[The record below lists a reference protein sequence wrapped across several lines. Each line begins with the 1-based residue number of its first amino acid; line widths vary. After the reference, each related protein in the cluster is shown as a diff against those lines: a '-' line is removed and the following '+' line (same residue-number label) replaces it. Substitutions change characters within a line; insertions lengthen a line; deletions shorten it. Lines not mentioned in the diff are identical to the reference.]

1 MTHSPNQTVSKSL
14 RAYRKFIEE
23 TAFHPQFL
31 RCLFVNA
38 YNHFLSGKI
47 LAEKGLITQSY
58 NCLRMG
64 LESEWLGL
72 ILMKDP
78 GLGMEWAFGVGDE
91 AVVKRLKE
99 LEKPYMIRKTLG
111 DTPRITVKDR
121 DEVYAALSDKSH
133 TKLSGV
139 ARSFI
144 PPNASPAD
152 EFIEC
157 IPMGGMRGKN
167 NIPRILRGTATVL
180 RFALAE
186 IEDGLGQHLLEEEWA
201 WKRADLVQITEAG
214 YETEEGAFEPHISSK
229 GRPGAD
235 PMPAADLL
243 SAIRH
248 GKI

>member
-1 MTHSPNQTVSKSL
+1 MAPSPSQTVSKSL

-23 TAFHPQFL
+23 TTFHPQFL

-38 YNHFLSGKI
+38 YNYFLSGKI

-78 GLGMEWAFGVGDE
+78 ELGMEWAFGLGDE
-91 AVVKRLKE
+91 AVLKRLKE

-121 DEVYAALSDKSH
+121 DEIYAALSDKSH
-133 TKLSGV
+133 TKISSITRL
-139 ARSFI
+139 FI
-144 PPNASPAD
+144 PPNAHISD
-152 EFIEC
+152 GSVDR
-157 IPMGGMRGKN
+157 IPIGGIQGKN
-167 NIPRILRGTATVL
+167 NIPRILRGTAIAL
-180 RFALAE
+180 RFALAD
-186 IEDGLGQHLLEEEWA
+186 IEDGFGQRLMEEEWT
-201 WKRADLVQITEAG
+201 WRRADLVKITEAG
-214 YETEEGAFEPHISSK
+214 YKLEDGTFESHISSK
-229 GRPGAD
+229 GRPGTD
-235 PMPAADLL
+235 PIQAVALL

-248 GKI
+248 GRF